1 MTDDELELR
10 ILERFVARFDEGE
23 IADPDRAN
31 KCARELD
38 MRDVL
43 RELTRRTGPAL
54 DSEARR
60 WLMQLAPGQPGGE
73 RGPLRRCSNSRD
85 RESAHQF
92 HARAFLDPNATASA
106 WNRIRALK
114 RELGF
119 REPMSQIDMSSTI
132 RLFISHAS
140 DDKEL
145 ARRVVALFR
154 AALNLSASA
163 IRCTSVDGHRLE
175 GGADTDETVRK
186 EIESADAFVGV
197 LSDRSMRS
205 KYVLIELG
213 ARWVLN
219 KHLLPLLAPGTPA
232 SVLGGPL
239 AGKNALQAD
248 SEAQLHQMVREVGRV
263 LGINPESADVYL
275 RQLQDVREWKP
286 TESSDHHLTFQVAA
300 DDPKMTEWSEGIRIA
315 ADLNSE
321 ATQLLKAAAADPKAT
336 IIRTRT
342 HNAGTSIRTTDG
354 SNLVEVGNARSEA
367 EWEGALRQL
376 EEKGLVVAR
385 GGKREIF
392 AVTDEGFRI
401 ADLIVIV
408 PKT

>member
-1 MTDDELELR
+1 
-10 ILERFVARFDEGE
+10 
-23 IADPDRAN
+23 
-31 KCARELD
+31 
-38 MRDVL
+38 
-43 RELTRRTGPAL
+43 
-54 DSEARR
+54 
-60 WLMQLAPGQPGGE
+60 
-73 RGPLRRCSNSRD
+73 
-85 RESAHQF
+85 
-92 HARAFLDPNATASA
+92 
-106 WNRIRALK
+106 
-114 RELGF
+114 
-119 REPMSQIDMSSTI
+119 
-132 RLFISHAS
+132 
-140 DDKEL
+140 
-145 ARRVVALFR
+145 
-154 AALNLSASA
+154 
-163 IRCTSVDGHRLE
+163 
-175 GGADTDETVRK
+175 
-186 EIESADAFVGV
+186 
-197 LSDRSMRS
+197 
-205 KYVLIELG
+205 
-213 ARWVLN
+213 
-219 KHLLPLLAPGTPA
+219 
-232 SVLGGPL
+232 
-239 AGKNALQAD
+239 
-248 SEAQLHQMVREVGRV
+248 V
-263 LGINPESADVYL
+263 LGINQESADVYL